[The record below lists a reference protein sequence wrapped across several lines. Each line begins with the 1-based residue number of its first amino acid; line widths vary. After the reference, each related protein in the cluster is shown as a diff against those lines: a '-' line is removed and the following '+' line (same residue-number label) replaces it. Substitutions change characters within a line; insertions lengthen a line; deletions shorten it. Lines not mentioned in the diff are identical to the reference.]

1 MLEHIQSD
9 SFSAEAIAGTIGP
22 PLEGGQDEMNVWK
35 VSFFDLLLT
44 LLTLSQLGRGVFSA
58 SKLHQCIC
66 RTGIDG
72 KGGTVSGRIT
82 QLLP

>member
-1 MLEHIQSD
+1 MLEHIQSY
-9 SFSAEAIAGTIGP
+9 SFSAEAIAGAICP
-22 PLEGGQDEMNVWK
+22 PLEGGQDEMKVWK
-35 VSFFDLLLT
+35 VSFFDLT
-44 LLTLSQLGRGVFSA
+44 LLTLSQLGKGVFSA